1 MGLRDALEENFEAAE
16 SGELNAPVEREIE
29 VHEQDPIVAENSS
42 NEMPERD
49 EKGKFVAKDDGRTDN
64 LDAPE
69 VQVSEVEQPRSSL
82 QRPTTFKKEYLP
94 IWEKMASGQQLT
106 PEESIKFAE
115 YAGNIRENEFKKG
128 VSTYKAEADNARSLV
143 EAISPFIPE
152 LQKQNIHPAA
162 WINNLGRAHMILST
176 APMDQRVQ
184 LFHRLAADYGIQ
196 LNNQGQPEQQYQAQV
211 DPYTQQLMQQV
222 QQMNQE
228 VSSIKGRYE
237 QEENMRLMSE
247 IQAVASNQ
255 EKFPH
260 FEDVREQMAQLLERG
275 LASDLETA
283 YAKAVRLNDDVWSKE
298 QQRLLQQ
305 ATHQASKAQQV
316 AKAKAVAV
324 SPRSV
329 TPNGV
334 VATNDK
340 KDRRSMLDE
349 LVSSSLGG
357 RV

>member
-16 SGELNAPVEREIE
+16 DGTLGTPVEREID
-29 VHEQDPIVAENSS
+29 VAPVDPIEIEAKA
-42 NEMPERD
+42 NEVPERD
-49 EKGKFVAKDDGRTDN
+49 EKGKFISKDEQPDRVVASEDT
-64 LDAPE
+64 
-69 VQVSEVEQPRSSL
+69 VSEVEERPNGL

-94 IWEKMASGQQLT
+94 IWEKMAAGQQLT
-106 PEESIKFAE
+106 PEESVRFAE

-128 VSTYKAEADNARSLV
+128 VSTYKAEADNARSMM
-143 EAISPFIPE
+143 EAIAPFVPE

-162 WINNLGRAHMILST
+162 WINNLGRAHMTLT
-176 APMDQRVQ
+176 NAPYEQRVQ

-196 LNNQGQPEQQYQAQV
+196 LNQEAGQYPQYQQPN
-211 DPYTQQLMQQV
+211 DQYTQQLMQQL
-222 QQMNQE
+222 QAMNQE
-228 VSSIKGRYE
+228 VSTIKGRYE
-237 QEENMRLMSE
+237 QEENTRLMSE
-247 IQAVASNQ
+247 INQVAQNKD
-255 EKFPH
+255 KFPH
-260 FEDVREQMAQLLERG
+260 FEEVRERMAQLLENN

-283 YAKAVRLNDDVWSKE
+283 YAKAVRLEDHVWAKE
-298 QQRLLQQ
+298 QDRLLKQ
-305 ATHQASKAQQV
+305 ATQTSNKAQQV

-334 VATNDK
+334 VASSDK

-349 LVSSSLGG
+349 LVSSSMGG